1 MNIIELLKTNEKMHL
16 KYIHLNRDDVLFREN
31 DKCENIGIIIDG
43 EVSIISYLTDGSE
56 VIYNT
61 LRNDEVFGNNLIF
74 SSEPFY
80 KGNIIANKDTDLAL
94 INRENLIHIMQNNT
108 EFMIEYIKIQSNT
121 GKALNNRIR
130 LLSMKS
136 AEERLLYQLHE
147 NHNVIKYSSIT
158 KLAKD
163 LYLERETLSRLINKL
178 EKEKRIIRNANSIRL
193 YNI

>member
-1 MNIIELLKTNEKMHL
+1 MNIIELLKTNEKKHL

-61 LRNDEVFGNNLIF
+61 LRNDEIFGNNLIF

-108 EFMIEYIKIQSNT
+108 EFMVEYIKIQSNT

-136 AEERLLYQLHE
+136 AEERLMYQLHE

>member
-1 MNIIELLKTNEKMHL
+1 MNIIELLKTNEKKHL

-61 LRNDEVFGNNLIF
+61 LRNDEIFGNNLIF

-108 EFMIEYIKIQSNT
+108 EFMVEYIKIQSNT